1 MDADADTDAGNWKY
15 IFFSKKK
22 LGLGNELWR
31 SNTHPRRGFSSSW
44 IWGLRTGCAGLTFMP
59 RLGGICFD
67 ELGAS
72 LFLFFFSRVGNGLRR
87 LNIGAVTGTSEGES
101 KVDPLVGIS
110 RGKKKIN

>member
-31 SNTHPRRGFSSSW
+31 SNTHPRGGFSSSW

-72 LFLFFFSRVGNGLRR
+72 LFDFFFLELEMGCAGLT
-87 LNIGAVTGTSEGES
+87 LE
-101 KVDPLVGIS
+101 P
-110 RGKKKIN
+110 